1 VAHFEFFETSPEAAA
16 ERARLRAGIAAHS
29 LWLAGAKLAL
39 LAVKTNFNPAQPR
52 VPAGNPAGGQW
63 APGGGTARRT
73 PTKKPKRTGT
83 ATDPVKYT
91 QDHQADAATVAQ
103 HLRIP
108 TQNVLGLSANES
120 YWGTSDAA
128 LKANNF
134 FGLHGGANAPFAD
147 DDWYTK
153 DGVPMSHFPSYLD
166 SAKSFAAQYGKYVA
180 GISDPTAFAQALV
193 KAGFNSGK
201 APGGDPKFVEKTVGT
216 IASVARRMK

>member
-1 VAHFEFFETSPEAAA
+1 MRPAISIFISGAFAVAAYCAPAHEVTYDQAHALVSLAFEHQVRHIKHRGTFFLYRDPANRPNFD
-16 ERARLRAGIAAHS
+16 ERFYDFD
-29 LWLAGAKLAL
+29 
-39 LAVKTNFNPAQPR
+39 VD
-52 VPAGNPAGGQW
+52 GNGW
-63 APGGGTARRT
+63 APPGVEEEGILGRFAVN
-73 PTKKPKRTGT
+73 KLTGEVWDNYAECWIVRFT
-83 ATDPVKYT
+83 
-91 QDHQADAATVAQ
+91 
-103 HLRIP
+103 
-108 TQNVLGLSANES
+108 
-120 YWGTSDAA
+120 A

-166 SAKSFAAQYGKYVA
+166 SAKSFAARYGKYVA